1 MMVMVIMMMMMMMMV
16 VVVMMIVNDHGVD
29 GDGDGDTVVIRW
41 MKTTDLLGSSLVD
54 SSHSRERCPTGAA
67 LLVIVQHFSVFQ
79 PAASCT
85 IFTYMYIHTCIA

>member
-1 MMVMVIMMMMMMMMV
+1 MMT
-16 VVVMMIVNDHGVD
+16 VNDHGVD
-29 GDGDGDTVVIRW
+29 GDGDRDGDTVVIRW

-79 PAASCT
+79 PAASCI